1 MECTSPH
8 LGAGLFVLK
17 AVHSTRPSVNSSC
30 KAACHLIACQGKTSC
45 FLLLFGGKQGQ
56 DSCHA
61 KGYGNLVEME
71 FRTIKQHKGK
81 VEWIIFNDWLFL
93 GLELGWP

>member
-1 MECTSPH
+1 
-8 LGAGLFVLK
+8 
-17 AVHSTRPSVNSSC
+17 
-30 KAACHLIACQGKTSC
+30 
-45 FLLLFGGKQGQ
+45 LFGGKQGQ